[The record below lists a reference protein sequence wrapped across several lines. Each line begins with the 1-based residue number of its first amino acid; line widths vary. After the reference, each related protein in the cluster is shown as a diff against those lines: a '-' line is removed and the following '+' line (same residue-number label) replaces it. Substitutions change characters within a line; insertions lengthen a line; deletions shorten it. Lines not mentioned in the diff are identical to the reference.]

1 MQDSINAA
9 NQWRE
14 NDIQRSDLDD
24 TVVTVWGVVIVG
36 ALAELSDEGRREIM
50 ERQGA

>member
-1 MQDSINAA
+1 MDVPNAA
-9 NQWRE
+9 NQWCE
-14 NDIQRSDLDD
+14 NDITNADLDD
-24 TVVTVWGVVIVG
+24 TVLTVWGVVAVG

>member
-1 MQDSINAA
+1 MDVPNAA

-14 NDIQRSDLDD
+14 NDIAIADLDAA
-24 TVVTVWGVVIVG
+24 VVTVWGVVIVG

>member
-1 MQDSINAA
+1 MDVPNAA

-14 NDIQRSDLDD
+14 NDITIDDLDD

-36 ALAELSDEGRREIM
+36 ALAELSDEGRLEIM
-50 ERQGA
+50 ERQGE